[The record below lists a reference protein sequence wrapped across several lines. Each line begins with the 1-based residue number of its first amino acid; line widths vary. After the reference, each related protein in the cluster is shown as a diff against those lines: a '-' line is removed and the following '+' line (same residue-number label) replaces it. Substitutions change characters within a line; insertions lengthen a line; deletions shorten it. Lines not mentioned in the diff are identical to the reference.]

1 MAHIEQRLSNE
12 GLLEE
17 YLYYQTLVDNLD
29 FTLHSDDYIRCILD
43 MLYVLKQ
50 EVLNRMGGK

>member
-1 MAHIEQRLSNE
+1 MTDLQRLSNE
-12 GLLEE
+12 GILEE

-29 FTLHSDDYIRCILD
+29 FKVHSDDYIRCILD
-43 MLYVLKQ
+43 RLDVLKQ

>member
-29 FTLHSDDYIRCILD
+29 FTLHSDDYIR
-43 MLYVLKQ
+43 YVICSKTRSF
-50 EVLNRMGGK
+50 E

>member
-1 MAHIEQRLSNE
+1 MTDLQRLSNE

-17 YLYYQTLVDNLD
+17 YLYYQTLADNLD
-29 FTLHSDDYIRCILD
+29 FKVNSDDYIRCILD
-43 MLYVLKQ
+43 SLDVLKQ